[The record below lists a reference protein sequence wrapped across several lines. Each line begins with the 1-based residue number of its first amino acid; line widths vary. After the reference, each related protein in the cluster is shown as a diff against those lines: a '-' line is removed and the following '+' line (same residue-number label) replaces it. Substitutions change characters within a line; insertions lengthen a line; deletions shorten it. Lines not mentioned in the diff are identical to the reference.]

1 MKRTN
6 LYIEVSSVS
15 PRKSEK
21 QYGYIIEAESN
32 GHPVTVG
39 DFGKAEGS
47 YHLVTL
53 TALIEALKRYQKPS
67 EIHIYCPNDYV
78 LGQFRNI
85 KTWLKNDFKTVKGNT
100 DLPILHQNVLISY
113 LKNDIFSAVDIPYGN
128 GMWTMTVMLP
138 NEGKTTDDVISLLAA
153 NGWSTGYLN
162 NPMAEARPYEVDLKL
177 PRFDTSSDTDE
188 LPGDLIGVLKKMGIQ
203 RMFSD
208 DLSELPNLCEEHNN
222 VYISKMRQ
230 KAKITVNEEGSEAAA
245 VTVAE
250 ALDTSAGPMD
260 LIEIPKAN
268 FHATKPFV
276 YLIRES
282 STGIILFVGK
292 YTGE

>member
-67 EIHIYCPNDYV
+67 EIHIYCPNGYV

-85 KTWLKNDFKTVKGNT
+85 KTWLKNDFKTVKGKPVKDEESWRKVACLT
-100 DLPILHQNVLISY
+100 AQHEVITEAGEHSSY
-113 LKNDIFSAVDIPYGN
+113 SGWIHAEMVKRKEA
-128 GMWTMTVMLP
+128 
-138 NEGKTTDDVISLLAA
+138 EDV
-153 NGWSTGYLN
+153 
-162 NPMAEARPYEVDLKL
+162 
-177 PRFDTSSDTDE
+177 
-188 LPGDLIGVLKKMGIQ
+188 
-203 RMFSD
+203 
-208 DLSELPNLCEEHNN
+208 
-222 VYISKMRQ
+222 
-230 KAKITVNEEGSEAAA
+230 
-245 VTVAE
+245 
-250 ALDTSAGPMD
+250 
-260 LIEIPKAN
+260 
-268 FHATKPFV
+268 
-276 YLIRES
+276 
-282 STGIILFVGK
+282 
-292 YTGE
+292 